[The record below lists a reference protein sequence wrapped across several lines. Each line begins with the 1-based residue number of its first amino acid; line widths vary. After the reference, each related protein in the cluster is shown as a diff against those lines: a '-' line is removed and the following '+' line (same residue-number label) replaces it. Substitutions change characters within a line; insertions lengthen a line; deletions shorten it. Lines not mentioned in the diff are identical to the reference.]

1 MVASEFVASIS
12 KKVKKISKLQHV
24 DYYVDLDTDKQKI
37 KFIKRVESIVR
48 SSMEYRDYVRFCK
61 ENMDMNSCIFLANVS
76 QDKTR
81 GRKRISIELHHD
93 PFTLMDIVWTVVNKY
108 EEEGLPIND
117 LMIADEVLELHYLN
131 MVGLVPLSK
140 TMHQM
145 VHNSDKI
152 KIPLYLVYGEYS
164 GFIEKYGDYM
174 EPELMDKLESKVNFT
189 KSVTKEDFD
198 AIQKEFTYL
207 EIDGVDDI
215 EKIEVENEDKEHSPE
230 EEREIIDRVVA

>member
-1 MVASEFVASIS
+1 MAGIE
-12 KKVKKISKLQHV
+12 KKVKKIAKLQHV

-37 KFIKRVESIVR
+37 KFIKRIEGIVR
-48 SSMEYRDYVRFCK
+48 SSMEYKDYVAYCK
-61 ENMDMNSCIFLANVS
+61 ENLDMNSCVFLSNVS
-76 QDKTR
+76 NDGNR

-108 EEEGLPIND
+108 EDQGLPYND
-117 LMIADEVLELHYLN
+117 LLIADEVLEMHYSN

-152 KIPLYLVYGEYS
+152 KIPLYVVYGQYS
-164 GFIEKYGDYM
+164 EFVEKYGDYM
-174 EPELMDKLESKVNFT
+174 EPELLDKLERKVNYT

-198 AIQKEFTYL
+198 AIQKQFTYL
-207 EIDGVDDI
+207 DIDGVDDI
-215 EKIEVENEDKEHSPE
+215 EKMEVETSEED
-230 EEREIIDRVVA
+230 EIIHSVA